1 LIVMKEFE
9 KLPVLIFNAVNPKS
23 NGGVK
28 RFVEEL
34 HHGFKSHNL
43 TVYDLIG
50 RQDKGIINNCIKIVK
65 EYLNYLQKVK
75 IVHFV
80 VLSPYNVPFII
91 LAKIYQ
97 KKIIATYH
105 GITSEE
111 SSLMRNPHV
120 FIPFWIADKTYR
132 LCANVITSPS
142 QYLLYMMKIS
152 KNTIVIPNPFNPDSL
167 QDNLSKDMIKKS
179 NTDIIFVTA
188 SNFNIKKKSEGL
200 RFLLES
206 MNCIKGDFNS
216 VKLLVFGDGI
226 NLNNMKSKYQNNK
239 NIIFMGFRTDFRDFL
254 SGSDAYFHI
263 SGLDNQPYSV
273 IEAIMLSKVILCNDQ
288 GGLVETI
295 DPNNNY
301 VVPLEQTAITN
312 GINKLIFDMRKNREI
327 FKEKG
332 ERNRKFAI
340 EKYSTNVIT
349 TKYLALYRD
358 ILAKAQKVKTNL

>member
-1 LIVMKEFE
+1 MKEFE
-9 KLPVLIFNAVNPKS
+9 KLPVLIFNAVTPKL

-34 HHGFKSHNL
+34 FHGFKSHNL
-43 TVYDLIG
+43 VVDDLIG
-50 RQDKGIINNCIKIVK
+50 RQNKRIINNCIKLLK
-65 EYLNYLQKVK
+65 KYLNCLQKVGV
-75 IVHFV
+75 VHFV

-105 GITSEE
+105 GIYSEE

-132 LCANVITSPS
+132 LCADVIISPS
-142 QYLLYMMKIS
+142 QYLLDKMKIS
-152 KNTIVIPNPFNPDSL
+152 KNTIIIPNPFNPDSL
-167 QDNLSKDMIKKS
+167 QNNLLNSMIKKS

-188 SNFNIKKKSEGL
+188 SNFNIKKKSDGL
-200 RFLLES
+200 HFLFKS
-206 MNCIKGDFNS
+206 MNCINGDFNS
-216 VKLLVFGDGI
+216 VKLLVFGDGT
-226 NLNNMKSKYQNNK
+226 NLKSIKSKYENIK

-254 SGSDAYFHI
+254 SNSDAYFHI

-273 IEAIMLSKVILCNDQ
+273 IEAIMLGKVILCNDH
-288 GGLVETI
+288 GGLLETI

-301 VVPLEQTAITN
+301 VVPLDQSAITD
-312 GINKLIFDMRKNREI
+312 GINKLIFDIRKNREL

-332 ERNRKFAI
+332 ERNRRFAI
-340 EKYSTNVIT
+340 ERYSTEVIT
-349 TKYLALYRD
+349 TKYLAIYRD
-358 ILAKAQKVKTNL
+358 ILTKAQKVNINL